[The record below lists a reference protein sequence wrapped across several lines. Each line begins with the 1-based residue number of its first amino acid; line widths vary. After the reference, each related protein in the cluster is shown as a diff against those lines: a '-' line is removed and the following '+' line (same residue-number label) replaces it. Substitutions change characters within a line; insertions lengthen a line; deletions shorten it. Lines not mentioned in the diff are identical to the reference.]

1 MAVVGEEAWNC
12 KKRWNCVKRKQ
23 KSEENGSKWKDG
35 VKILKE
41 ERQHSVGGEGFSQG
55 FGEEAKGKTDKCGE
69 MKGKW

>member
-1 MAVVGEEAWNC
+1 MQEKMKWCEGE
-12 KKRWNCVKRKQ
+12 KQ

-55 FGEEAKGKTDKCGE
+55 FGEEAKGETDKRAE
-69 MKGKW
+69 MKGK

>member
-1 MAVVGEEAWNC
+1 MKG
-12 KKRWNCVKRKQ
+12 KQ

-55 FGEEAKGKTDKCGE
+55 FGEEAKGETDKCGE